1 MTNEKTKTKQ
11 SCSSSTNGE
20 KPQEINK
27 KETLTTLCTFIN
39 LHKQII
45 DKTNQK
51 HNCPR
56 KAKTKHNS
64 KSKDKKTTNFHNIK
78 PMHYFSASNHC
89 H

>member
-1 MTNEKTKTKQ
+1 MFLINEW
-11 SCSSSTNGE
+11 G

-27 KETLTTLCTFIN
+27 KETLTTLSTFIK

-64 KSKDKKTTNFHNIK
+64 KSKEKKQQISTTLSPCIIFQQAIIAID
-78 PMHYFSASNHC
+78 FLIL
-89 H
+89 